1 MGTKTFNGDTKTMS
15 IKTDFPKTSK
25 DMMRGLGTQLHSYL
39 DDPGLTFQRDSM
51 LFIYGRFMI
60 LNLLVQEESNHTD
73 AFTMDASAY
82 HLGSAIASMTQQVYE
97 MGEEELKLVGRDTLS
112 VTLAEMNKRMMDSF
126 NEGYNDKVKLLTT
139 EPTDSTTVQ

>member
-1 MGTKTFNGDTKTMS
+1 MGTTTSNGVIKKMS
-15 IKTDFPKTSK
+15 IETEFPKISK

-39 DDPGLTFQRDSM
+39 DDPGLTFQRDLM

-73 AFTMDASAY
+73 AFTMDACAY

-97 MGEEELKLVGRDTLS
+97 MGEEELKLVGRDALS
-112 VTLAEMNKRMMDSF
+112 VSLEEMNKRMTDSF
-126 NEGYNDKVKLLTT
+126 NEGYSDKVNLLTVNP
-139 EPTDSTTVQ
+139 EDSTTVQ